1 MKQLQL
7 KRGTAA
13 RWCEL
18 NPILAAGE
26 PGFEY
31 DTKKL
36 KIGDGNTAWMDLP
49 YIGGNELCCVTTYSE
64 LPSIG
69 DIHCLYKVGDEQS
82 LYQWNATDEKYESLS
97 NGEGFDPSKIN
108 LINGGN
114 ANGGN

>member
-1 MKQLQL
+1 MAQLQL

-13 RWCEL
+13 RWMEL

-31 DTKKL
+31 DTKKM
-36 KIGDGNTAWMDLP
+36 KIGDGNTAWCDLP
-49 YIGGNELCCVTTYSE
+49 YIGSEEVFCTNTYE
-64 LPSIG
+64 GLPSVG
-69 DIHCLYKVGDEQS
+69 DANCIYKVSDEKT
-82 LYQWNATDEKYESLS
+82 LYQWNATDDKYEPLS

-114 ANGGN
+114 A

>member
-1 MKQLQL
+1 MATLQL

-13 RWCEL
+13 RWVEL

-36 KIGDGNTAWMDLP
+36 KIGDGNTAWNDLP
-49 YIGGNELCCVTTYSE
+49 YIGSEELYCATTYTE
-64 LPSIG
+64 LPSVG
-69 DIHCLYKVGDEQS
+69 NANCLYKVGDEKA
-82 LYQWNATDEKYESLS
+82 LYQWNTTESKYESLS

-114 ANGGN
+114 ANG